1 MDGTVWVEGAKT
13 ALSALTTI
21 AVALGAWL
29 ALQNWK
35 LGEKNREMAL
45 KNSELTERWKRAE
58 LAASCMRPL
67 FEDEECLFALRCI
80 DWGVGEIPVPSRH
93 RAMVEDREKIKHDCT
108 LLAHAMEP
116 TLRRE
121 IVDSPEGM
129 LYRLALDTLFA
140 RLNWIGHRISNDLI
154 TIDDVP
160 DLQYWMRLLAR
171 WPYAPKGIDH
181 SDVFVPFLK
190 SYGYDQT
197 LNMMRLFGIP
207 VSEAEKL
214 ARDGIGRSGS
224 RDRA

>member
-1 MDGTVWVEGAKT
+1 
-13 ALSALTTI
+13 
-21 AVALGAWL
+21 
-29 ALQNWK
+29 
-35 LGEKNREMAL
+35 
-45 KNSELTERWKRAE
+45 
-58 LAASCMRPL
+58 
-67 FEDEECLFALRCI
+67 
-80 DWGVGEIPVPSRH
+80 
-93 RAMVEDREKIKHDCT
+93 MVEDREKIKHDCT

-121 IVDSPEGM
+121 IVDSQEGM

-171 WPYAPKGIDH
+171 WPYAPKGMDH

-214 ARDGIGRSGS
+214 ARDVGLEVGIGPSHIARINPHLICAVRMLNNLEATARMFRNRFDTLSEILPQNIS
-224 RDRA
+224 